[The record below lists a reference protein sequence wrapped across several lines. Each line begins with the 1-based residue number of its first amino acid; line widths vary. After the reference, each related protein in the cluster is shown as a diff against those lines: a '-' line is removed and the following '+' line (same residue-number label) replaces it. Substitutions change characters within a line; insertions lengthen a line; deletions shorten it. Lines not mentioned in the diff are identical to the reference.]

1 MSNKCR
7 YSVAYV
13 ELNATNQIFL
23 LNNRKSNGTFSKIGI
38 DFFQNIT
45 LATLSDVLS
54 HDYDFF
60 VLDFGVLN
68 QFTINEFKRCNLQL
82 AICPLSPWKR
92 NIFDEFVNMLKDNYT
107 NYQKQITFLGNNKIK
122 ENLTQI
128 HHVYKINILS
138 LPFLSN
144 PFQITSED
152 FDFFKRV
159 LERNN
164 ISQ

>member
-1 MSNKCR
+1 M
-7 YSVAYV
+7 
-13 ELNATNQIFL
+13 
-23 LNNRKSNGTFSKIGI
+23 
-38 DFFQNIT
+38 
-45 LATLSDVLS
+45 
-54 HDYDFF
+54 
-60 VLDFGVLN
+60 
-68 QFTINEFKRCNLQL
+68 
-82 AICPLSPWKR
+82 PWKR
-92 NIFDEFVNMLKDNYT
+92 NVFDEFVNMLKDNYK
-107 NYQKQITFLGNNKIK
+107 NYQKQITFLGNNKTK

-164 ISQ
+164 ISR